1 MNMLRIHMQ
10 TVNWRRVQLFR
21 FRIVKSDGSRKL
33 SIKQKKKS
41 KEDDVNG
48 RAEHLELQT

>member
-1 MNMLRIHMQ
+1 MQ
-10 TVNWRRVQLFR
+10 AVNWRRVQLFR

-33 SIKQKKKS
+33 SIKQKKS
-41 KEDDVNG
+41 EEDDVNG